1 MSVLELLEGEEKN
14 VFIFSNFRSRV
25 EEKKSHREAPRV
37 FCALLS
43 TWYKW
48 QLSSGRDFCFFFKPV
63 FHASI

>member
-1 MSVLELLEGEEKN
+1 MSVLELLEGKKKTCLFL
-14 VFIFSNFRSRV
+14 VIFV
-25 EEKKSHREAPRV
+25 QELEEKKSHREAPRV